1 MADVNDR
8 RLTCEEVEE
17 MLPEYALG
25 ALSAA
30 EAAAVARHLRGCL
43 QHAASLEGYEAV
55 CDAWCASVPQANPP
69 AKLRARLLARI
80 SAPARSPRPAGRSV
94 RVAWALTALAAVA
107 AIVFGVWG
115 LSLRQQID
123 RQAAV
128 REQFL
133 AISTQPD
140 AHMIALETEA
150 AGQPAK
156 GVLIYSGAQAA
167 IWVVGL
173 PPLQGDQVYQCWWID
188 RNNQR
193 VRGASFRPEGGS
205 AIWLV
210 PMPGDEGDF
219 HAIGVTLEPND
230 GNLEPQGPRVMSGEF

>member
-1 MADVNDR
+1 
-8 RLTCEEVEE
+8 

-25 ALSAA
+25 ASSAD
-30 EAAAVARHLRGCL
+30 EAAAVARHLRDCP
-43 QHAASLEGYEAV
+43 QHAASLDGYQAV
-55 CDAWCASVPQANPP
+55 CDAFCANVPQADPP
-69 AKLRARLLARI
+69 AKLKARLMARI
-80 SAPARSPRPAGRSV
+80 AAPARSPRPAGRSA
-94 RVAWALTALAAVA
+94 RIAWALAALATAA

-123 RQAAV
+123 RQATL
-128 REQFL
+128 RQQFL

-140 AHMIALETEA
+140 AHMVALQTEA
-150 AGQPAK
+150 AGQTAK

-167 IWVVGL
+167 IWAVGL

-210 PMPGDEGDF
+210 PMPGDEEDF
-219 HAIGVTLEPND
+219 QAIGITLEQND